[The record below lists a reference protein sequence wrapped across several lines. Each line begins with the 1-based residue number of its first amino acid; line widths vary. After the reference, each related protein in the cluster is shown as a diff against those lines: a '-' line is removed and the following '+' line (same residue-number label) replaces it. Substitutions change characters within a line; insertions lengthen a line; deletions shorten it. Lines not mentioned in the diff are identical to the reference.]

1 MNKNF
6 TQLARTPQP
15 KCSKGNFIID
25 LFALLERTG
34 HKIVYLRNYE
44 QLPNDIGNDV
54 DILVERGH
62 TKEIVQ
68 EIWRISPKFGWHF
81 WKEVRFSCHSVFL
94 FNDDAS
100 DSLHI
105 DLFEQIEW
113 HFVPFANAD
122 AIISRRVWQGLV
134 FTPLLA
140 DELYLNIFTRLVYH
154 GVIRDKHKSQWKAN
168 SGTVLPDELR
178 EVFTS
183 HLPRTLAEDCL
194 NATID
199 QSWGVLEGMKKRIR
213 VSICVQGLR
222 CNLILVLSR
231 ILEYAKRT
239 VSRLFHPPGLFIT
252 FEGADG
258 VGKSTIIEKI
268 IPRLES
274 MLGVKETLF
283 FHWKPTAENI
293 SVGEMKKSAPHDP
306 REKGPRNGFQSIVF
320 LCYHW
325 LTFCLGYARFVLP
338 QRARN
343 RIVVADRY
351 TYDILLDPRRFRL
364 NLPKWLLRVF
374 VRTLPQADVVLALV
388 AKPET
393 IVARKHEL
401 SIDEINDY
409 QNQLESGIIAHVL
422 LVNADASPG
431 QVAQDAFSKIA
442 SALTNRFRN
451 T

>member
-1 MNKNF
+1 MNSNNLCEDKIQA
-6 TQLARTPQP
+6 TGL
-15 KCSKGNFIID
+15 SKGNFVVD
-25 LFALLERTG
+25 LLSSLERDG

-54 DILVERGH
+54 DILVERDH
-62 TKEIVQ
+62 TTEIVQ
-68 EIWRISPKFGWHF
+68 EIRKTSPKFGWQF

-122 AIISRRVWQGLV
+122 AIISRRVWKGLV
-134 FTPLLA
+134 FTPSLA

-154 GVIRDKHKSQWKAN
+154 GVIRDKHQCQWKA
-168 SGTVLPDELR
+168 SFGTVPSEELR
-178 EVFTS
+178 EVFSS
-183 HLPRTLAEDCL
+183 HLPSTLAEECL
-194 NATID
+194 QAAID
-199 QSWGVLEGMKKRIR
+199 ERWDVLERMKKRIR
-213 VSICVQGLR
+213 LSICVQGLR
-222 CNLILVLSR
+222 CNLLLVLSR
-231 ILEYAKRT
+231 ILEYTKRT

-274 MLGVKETLF
+274 LLGVKDTLF

-306 REKGPRNGFQSIVF
+306 REKGTRNAFQSFVF

-325 LTFCLGYARFVLP
+325 LAFFFGYARFVLSH
-338 QRARN
+338 RARN

-374 VRTLPQADVVLALV
+374 VRTLPQPDVVLALV

-409 QNQLESGIIAHVL
+409 QNQLESGIIPHIF
-422 LVNADASPG
+422 LVNADASPD
-431 QVAQDAFSKIA
+431 QVAQNAFSKIA
-442 SALTNRFRN
+442 SALTINSKD